1 MSRILSRYASSMAD
15 RRNERVSF
23 GRTVLPD
30 WANMPLSALRR
41 VIRLSTE
48 NPARRPRTI
57 YLKTA
62 TIAPDDA

>member
-30 WANMPLSALRR
+30 WANMPLSALRWVMR
-41 VIRLSTE
+41 QKGAADWQALD
-48 NPARRPRTI
+48 RRDRRSQ
-57 YLKTA
+57 
-62 TIAPDDA
+62 